1 MSDPSSVSGDY
12 DFNHILTS
20 QISRVEIL
28 KGNQSSV
35 YGSGAIGGTINIT
48 TKKGQPGK
56 QSGVMFNTGSHKT
69 NNYSL
74 SYSGADETKNYYIGF
89 ERFQTEGMSAM
100 THNDEKDGY
109 KNNSITANYGKFL
122 SDKLNLKTN
131 LRVSE
136 TNKQY
141 DKEITSSSATHNEE
155 EEEQASGNI
164 TRYKM
169 NKKFTNTVSIG
180 NTYIKRVYQ
189 AVLKVAISKKIIII
203 YRYSYSYKGNYNYI

>member
-56 QSGVMFNTGSHKT
+56 QKNIMFNTGSYNT

-74 SYSGADETKNYYIGF
+74 NIFWSNEKDNYYVGF
-89 ERFQTEGMSAM
+89 ERFQT
-100 THNDEKDGY
+100 DG
-109 KNNSITANYGKFL
+109 
-122 SDKLNLKTN
+122 
-131 LRVSE
+131 
-136 TNKQY
+136 
-141 DKEITSSSATHNEE
+141 
-155 EEEQASGNI
+155 
-164 TRYKM
+164 
-169 NKKFTNTVSIG
+169 
-180 NTYIKRVYQ
+180 
-189 AVLKVAISKKIIII
+189 ISQ
-203 YRYSYSYKGNYNYI
+203 